1 MDKIDLN
8 EVYYLPTLSTVAY
21 RVHVQQIPKD
31 ENIRPKYVELLKSVI
46 EKVTELTQLYQLDG
60 PTKATLDDN
69 IKKFN
74 ESIKKL
80 GSDISDYDFFHLM
93 SIFRFEFPAE
103 FAQSQLPVD
112 SNAVPS
118 VPQPIDQTVPDSP
131 SPPPQN
137 FPVLEATPVVSASPE
152 IKQEETKQE
161 ETKGEEPKLG
171 ETKQEETKQ
180 EETKQEEP
188 KQEETKQEEP
198 KREENNHEVYEETPS
213 IESSTTREKPDE
225 NL

>member
-46 EKVTELTQLYQLDG
+46 ERVTELTQLYQLDG

-80 GSDISDYDFFHLM
+80 GSDISDYDFFQLM

-118 VPQPIDQTVPDSP
+118 VPQPIDQTVPDSL

-161 ETKGEEPKLG
+161 ETKEEEPKL
-171 ETKQEETKQ
+171 EET
-180 EETKQEEP
+180 

-198 KREENNHEVYEETPS
+198 KREENNHEVNEETPS